1 MANPV
6 KSSDI
11 FLNDGAVKQ
20 FTDELERLI
29 GIVNKLKGESVKLEV
44 ELKKA
49 NIATATGKETVKQ
62 AGQQYNK
69 LEKELEKYNTAIDE
83 HNIKIQA
90 AREATRKATNYP
102 SLQQS

>member
-44 ELKKA
+44 ELKKSQHS
-49 NIATATGKETVKQ
+49 NSNRKRNCKTSRAT
-62 AGQQYNK
+62 
-69 LEKELEKYNTAIDE
+69 
-83 HNIKIQA
+83 IQ
-90 AREATRKATNYP
+90 
-102 SLQQS
+102 